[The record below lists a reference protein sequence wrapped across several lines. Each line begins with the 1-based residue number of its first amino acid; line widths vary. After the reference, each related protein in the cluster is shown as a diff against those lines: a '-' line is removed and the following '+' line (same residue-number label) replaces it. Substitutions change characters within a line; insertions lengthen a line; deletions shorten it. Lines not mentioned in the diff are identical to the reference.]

1 MKMKSLLMVG
11 AGLAASSLALTPL
24 LAAQNRPGRG
34 GGVAGRPA
42 AAQLRAVVRS
52 LDLSAEQR
60 SQLVELRVERR
71 QEVRSIRRDADLTR
85 RERVQQVR
93 GVRREGRQEMRAVLT
108 PEQREQL
115 AERRAQNR
123 TD

>member
-11 AGLAASSLALTPL
+11 AGLAVSSLALTPL
-24 LAAQNRPGRG
+24 LAAQNRPARG
-34 GGVAGRPA
+34 GGIAGRPA
-42 AAQLRAVVRS
+42 VAQLRAVVRS

-60 SQLVELRVERR
+60 AQLAELRVERR
-71 QEVRSIRRDADLTR
+71 QEVRTIRRDADLTR

-108 PEQREQL
+108 PEQRDQL
-115 AERRAQNR
+115 AARRAQNR